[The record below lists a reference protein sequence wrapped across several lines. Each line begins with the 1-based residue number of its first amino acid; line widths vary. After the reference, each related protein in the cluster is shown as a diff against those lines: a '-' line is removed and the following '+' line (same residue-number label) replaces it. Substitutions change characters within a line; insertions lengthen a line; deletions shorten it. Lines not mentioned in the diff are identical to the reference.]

1 MFKSEG
7 TFPVVITRAIL
18 GEAKFCK
25 EPNAFDICVE
35 VRGADGATDWWR
47 GEWSGQYGKGNAAQ
61 YQQWE
66 MTFWTLQKAGLPVKE
81 AAELFAMLQPDA
93 EGNASIPALVGR
105 ETVATVKATEKDG
118 KTYYNVVSIGESGT
132 AAPKAL
138 KMSDIAAMFG
148 GQPAAVQQPA
158 PQPQPAPAPA
168 AATPGTI
175 PAFPGATPA
184 APNGPFANL
193 KR

>member
-1 MFKSEG
+1 MFKNEG

-25 EPNAFDICVE
+25 DPNAFDICVE

-66 MTFWTLQKAGLPVKE
+66 MTFWTIQKVGLPIKE
-81 AAELFAMLQPDA
+81 ASELFAMLQPDA

-118 KTYYNVVSIGESGT
+118 KTYHNVVSIGESGI

-138 KMSDIAAMFG
+138 KMADVAAMFG
-148 GQPAAVQQPA
+148 GQPTAVQQPA
-158 PQPQPAPAPA
+158 PTSPPT
-168 AATPGTI
+168 AATAPGAI
-175 PAFPGATPA
+175 PAFPGAAPA
-184 APNGPFANL
+184 ATNNGPFAHL